1 MAFNETQF
9 PNDISYGA
17 MGGARY
23 STDVVETFSGWEQR
37 NINWSESRG
46 QWNVSHGVKTE
57 SQLAT
62 LIAFF
67 RACRG
72 KAIGFRFKDWSDYSA
87 ANQIIGTGDGVLTA
101 FQLVKS
107 YTAGSITVDRKIT
120 KPVSGTIQVYK
131 NGVLQVSGVSTD
143 LTTGIVTFTVAP
155 ALGVVVTANFQFD
168 VPARFD
174 TDELGISLDTF
185 ALGSWNS
192 IPIVEI
198 RL

>member
-1 MAFNETQF
+1 MAFIETQF
-9 PNDISYGA
+9 PSDISYGA
-17 MGGARY
+17 QGGAKY

-46 QWNVSHGVKTE
+46 EWNVSHGVKTS

-72 KAIGFRFKDWSDYSA
+72 KAVGFRFKDWSDYSA
-87 ANQIIGTGDGVLTA
+87 ANQIIGTGNGVKTA

-107 YTAGSITVDRKIT
+107 YTAGSITVDRTIT
-120 KPVSGTIQVYK
+120 KPVNGTVQVYK
-131 NGVLQVSGVSTD
+131 NGVLQGSGYTVD
-143 LTTGIVTFTVAP
+143 YTTGIVTFTAAVAN
-155 ALGVVVTANFQFD
+155 AVVVTANFEFD

-174 TDELGISLDTF
+174 TDKLDITLDTF
-185 ALGSWNS
+185 NFGSWGS

>member
-1 MAFNETQF
+1 MAFNEAQF

-17 MGGARY
+17 QGGARF

-72 KAIGFRFKDWSDYSA
+72 KAIGFRFKDWSDYKATS
-87 ANQIIGTGDGVLTA
+87 QIIGTGNGVLTT

-120 KPVSGTIQVYK
+120 KPVSGTIQVYR

-143 LTTGIVTFTVAP
+143 FTTGIVTFTVAP
-155 ALGVVVTANFQFD
+155 ALGVVITANFEFD

-174 TDELGISLDTF
+174 TDDLGISLDTF
-185 ALGSWNS
+185 QFGSWNS